1 MCQMHHLGNRKR
13 MGQRLGQAQRLVL
26 RWVRCAPVLQST
38 TAREQRTESRAAPAL
53 DPYMNCYVGSKHAA
67 VKV

>member
-26 RWVRCAPVLQST
+26 RWVRYAPVLQST
-38 TAREQRTESRAAPAL
+38 TAREQRTENREQSSTGTRSRHEL
-53 DPYMNCYVGSKHAA
+53 LCWQ
-67 VKV
+67 